1 MEAIREQ
8 LDGLLEALGHGEEPL
23 GVYYTD
29 VAPAEGFH
37 PKPGPRV
44 TIDMEQR
51 GEVDWRAVWK
61 DWSCVLGQAWLARKK
76 GRPAWFEADA
86 YGCLGGSFFLGF
98 HKPQVDFICRYVSS
112 GIPGAA
118 HGERYMKTPEEVRAF
133 FTRIDPRP
141 APRRYCVIKPLRLF
155 EAAHGGSGETPEV
168 VVFFA
173 RGEVLSG
180 LFTLAVFASG
190 DPDVVASPFGAGC
203 ANIVTWPLKYLAEGR
218 PRAVLGGA
226 DPSERKFLKTDEWT
240 FAVPWVL
247 FEMMLAEWPG
257 SFLATE
263 TWAGVRKKALRSR
276 ETWGE

>member
-1 MEAIREQ
+1 MDAIRPA
-8 LDGLLEALGHGEEPL
+8 LDGLLEALGHGEEPM

-29 VAPAEGFH
+29 TPPADGFH

-44 TIDMEQR
+44 SFEKEQR
-51 GEVDWRAVWK
+51 GEMDWGAMWGNF
-61 DWSCVLGQAWLARKK
+61 SCVLGQTWLARKK
-76 GRPAWFEADA
+76 GKPAWFEAEA
-86 YGCLGGSFFLGF
+86 YGCPGGSFFLGF
-98 HKPQVDFICRYVSS
+98 HKPQADFICRYVSS
-112 GIPGAA
+112 GVPGAA
-118 HGERYMKTPEEVRAF
+118 EGEKYMRTPEEVRAF
-133 FTRIDPRP
+133 FTGIDPRP
-141 APRRYCVIKPLRLF
+141 APGRCCVIQPLRLF
-155 EAAHGGSGETPEV
+155 EGVRETPEV

-180 LFTLAVFASG
+180 LCTLAVFATG
-190 DPDVVASPFGAGC
+190 DPDVVAAPFGAGC
-203 ANIVTWPLKYLAEGR
+203 ANIVTWPLRYLAAGR

-247 FEMMLAEWPG
+247 FEMMLAQWPA
-257 SFLATE
+257 SFLTTE